1 MDVDG
6 VSEFNVGLRHSKL
19 GISLGMPLFRGSHML
34 YVHMTDENRVV
45 LEATAVQ
52 TLNEVPMED
61 LEKFSIEDG
70 PLTELFPFSSR

>member
-19 GISLGMPLFRGSHML
+19 GNSWEMPLFRGAQIL
-34 YVHMTDENRVV
+34 CVDMTDENRVV

-52 TLNEVPMED
+52 TLNEVSMED

>member
-1 MDVDG
+1 MDVAG
-6 VSEFNVGLRHSKL
+6 VSEFSVGLRHSRL
-19 GISLGMPLFRGSHML
+19 EISWGMPLFRGTHIFC
-34 YVHMTDENRVV
+34 VDVTNGNRVV

-52 TLNEVPMED
+52 TLNEVSMED

>member
-6 VSEFNVGLRHSKL
+6 ALESNGGLRLLKL
-19 GISLGMPLFRGSHML
+19 GTNWVMLLSPGISVSFAKSDWH
-34 YVHMTDENRVV
+34 RVV
-45 LEATAVQ
+45 LEATAIQ

-70 PLTELFPFSSR
+70 AVTELFPFSSR

>member
-6 VSEFNVGLRHSKL
+6 VLEFNAGSRHSKL
-19 GISLGMPLFRGSHML
+19 GINWGMPLFRGTYILCVDLTH
-34 YVHMTDENRVV
+34 ENRVI

-52 TLNEVPMED
+52 TLNEVSMED

>member
-1 MDVDG
+1 
-6 VSEFNVGLRHSKL
+6 
-19 GISLGMPLFRGSHML
+19 
-34 YVHMTDENRVV
+34 MTDENRVV